1 LECCRLN
8 PPETRF
14 CRTCGRLSR
23 SQGTL
28 RNPEKGWEYEVI
40 DVLVQGGMSTTY
52 RVYNPQVHR
61 LAVLKEIN
69 ADLSRKAKAREL
81 FIREAEILQALQHP
95 GIPKF
100 YDFFCTDEHYSLVM
114 ELIHGP
120 TLEEIEPVDIA
131 QAVGWILET
140 CEILSYLHEQG
151 VIHRD
156 IKPANLILRHN
167 PRRMVL
173 IDFGAV
179 KEVGSAPGT
188 RIATPGY
195 GAPEQNQGRPCLQS
209 DFYGLGMTLVYLLTR
224 QSPMRFYNP
233 RAQRL
238 MGLEEAGLPPA
249 LVSVILST
257 TALDPHQRPPN
268 CTELMTALRPF
279 VA

>member
-1 LECCRLN
+1 LECCWLN
-8 PPETRF
+8 PPEVRF
-14 CRTCGRLSR
+14 CRTCGRLLH

-52 RVYNPQVHR
+52 RVYNPQVQR

-81 FIREAEILQALQHP
+81 FMREAQTLQALQHP

-120 TLEEIEPVDIA
+120 TLEEIKPVDVA
-131 QAVGWILET
+131 QAVGWVLGA
-140 CEILSYLHEQG
+140 CEVLSYLHERG

-167 PRRMVL
+167 PRRIVL

-209 DFYGLGMTLVYLLTR
+209 DFYGIGTTLVYLLTR
-224 QSPMRFYNP
+224 QSPTSFYNP

-249 LVSVILST
+249 LVSVILSA
-257 TALDPHQRPPN
+257 TALDPRQRPQN
-268 CTELMTALRPF
+268 CTDLMTALRPF
-279 VA
+279 AS